1 MCRDKQV
8 SVDCCRDLNKT
19 EEKYSLRIQ
28 IFLKVCALEREK
40 KERMR
45 KKDQNK
51 ENKAITRRRKK
62 INVGARKREKCL

>member
-45 KKDQNK
+45 KKERDSEEVK
-51 ENKAITRRRKK
+51 E
-62 INVGARKREKCL
+62 

>member
-8 SVDCCRDLNKT
+8 SVECCRDLNNT

-45 KKDQNK
+45 KKERDSEEVK
-51 ENKAITRRRKK
+51 E
-62 INVGARKREKCL
+62 